1 MPVTKRCFVLV
12 QEIKDLIGEES
23 RRDHSNADA
32 FILFAMSHG
41 EKDVILGVDEEPV
54 NIEHEIIDVLGAC
67 STLRD
72 KPKML
77 FFQAS
82 RGMRQCCRLHSRS
95 YIQDLG
101 LKTS

>member
-12 QEIKDLIGEES
+12 QEIKDLILEES

-41 EKDVILGVDEEPV
+41 EKDVIFGMDEKPV
-54 NIEHEIIDVLGAC
+54 NIDHEIIGVLGEC
-67 STLRD
+67 RTLWN

-77 FFQAS
+77 FFQAC
-82 RGMRQCCRLHSRS
+82 RGMR
-95 YIQDLG
+95 
-101 LKTS
+101 

>member
-12 QEIKDLIGEES
+12 QQIKDLIREES

-41 EKDVILGVDEEPV
+41 EKDVIFGMDEKPV
-54 NIEHEIIDVLGAC
+54 NIEHEIIGVLGAC
-67 STLRD
+67 RTLWN

-77 FFQAS
+77 FFQAC